1 MYAQLID
8 LPCTM
13 RLYVNYFMLDLNKI
27 SLFTTA
33 PKKYSLCPSYSKR
46 VSDIHVWSKTNWEE
60 HSGTKE
66 IILNLEAIGWES
78 VFDLIREINRGK
90 QGHRVGL
97 NNL

>member
-1 MYAQLID
+1 
-8 LPCTM
+8 
-13 RLYVNYFMLDLNKI
+13 MLDLGKI

-33 PKKYSLCPSYSKR
+33 QKKEKKRNSLCPSYSKR

-60 HSGTKE
+60 QSDRKE
-66 IILNLEAIGWES
+66 IILNVETIGWES

-90 QGHRVGL
+90 QGHRIGL